1 MKLTIHIEDSNFH
14 AFLNFLKTLDY
25 VKVLKKEEIQ
35 NTDTADNKNS
45 LAGSLS
51 KEGAELLIKH
61 GKEIREEWDRA
72 Y

>member
-1 MKLTIHIEDSNFH
+1 MKLTIHIEDNNFQ

-25 VKVLKKEEIQ
+25 VKVLKKEEVGEAS
-35 NTDTADNKNS
+35 TANNPTP

-51 KEGAELLIKH
+51 KEGAELLVKH
-61 GKEIREEWDRA
+61 GKEIREEWDRG